1 MQRLNLSPEQ
11 WYEKARAGDRRAL
24 SRLISCVEN
33 GGEQSR
39 EALKLIWKKTGSAR
53 ILGIT
58 GPPGSGKSTLT
69 NALVKHLRKQGHTVG
84 VIAVDPTSPFSGG
97 AILGDRI
104 RMSDVALDSGVYI
117 RSMGTRG
124 QLGGLSAACTGAVK
138 VLDSCGFDTIILE
151 TVGVGQ
157 SEVAVARCADVV
169 TVVSVPGL
177 GDDVQAIKA
186 GILEIGDIFVVNKCD
201 LPGANRVA
209 LELRMMLEMDASGE
223 KADSPVL
230 MTSAAKDTGVEEYT
244 KALNDMWE
252 AFRQSGVLQQRRQD
266 RLQNELAEILRNEII
281 RRAVLPK
288 PGSGEMEAFLDN
300 RSNPYDWVDEALSN
314 ILK

>member
-1 MQRLNLSPEQ
+1 MRPVNDPRELFE
-11 WYEKARAGDRRAL
+11 RAANGERRAL
-24 SRLISCVEN
+24 SRLVSLVEN
-33 GGEQSR
+33 GGDLAR
-39 EALKLIWKKTGSAR
+39 EALSLVWPHTGGAR

-69 NALVKHLRKQGHTVG
+69 NALVKHLRLQGHTVG
-84 VIAVDPTSPFSGG
+84 VIAVDPSSPFTGG

-104 RMSDVALDSGVYI
+104 RMSSHALDSGVYI

-124 QLGGLSAACTGAVK
+124 QLGGLSAACTGAAR
-138 VLDSCGFDTIILE
+138 VLDACGFAYIILE

-177 GDDVQAIKA
+177 GDDVQASKA

-201 LPGANRVA
+201 LPGADRVV
-209 LELRMMLEMDASGE
+209 LELKSMLDMDQTGEKKNAPVLKTSASSFMGIEAYGEALDAMWQQFAESGE
-223 KADSPVL
+223 L
-230 MTSAAKDTGVEEYT
+230 AK
-244 KALNDMWE
+244 
-252 AFRQSGVLQQRRQD
+252 RRQQR
-266 RLQNELAEILRNEII
+266 LQSELLEIMQSEII
-281 RRAVLPK
+281 RRAALPK
-288 PGSGEMEAFLDN
+288 PGTQAMEAFMQEKK
-300 RSNPYDWVDEALSN
+300 NPYEWVDATLSQ

>member
-1 MQRLNLSPEQ
+1 MRPVNDPRELFE
-11 WYEKARAGDRRAL
+11 RAANGERRAL
-24 SRLISCVEN
+24 SRLVSLVEN
-33 GGEQSR
+33 GGDPAR
-39 EALKLIWKKTGSAR
+39 EALSLVWPHTGGAR

-69 NALVKHLRKQGHTVG
+69 NALVKHLRLRGHTVG
-84 VIAVDPTSPFSGG
+84 VIAVDPSSPFTGG

-104 RMSDVALDSGVYI
+104 RMSSHALDSGVYI

-124 QLGGLSAACTGAVK
+124 QLGGLSAACTGAAR
-138 VLDSCGFDTIILE
+138 VLDACGFAYIILE

-177 GDDVQAIKA
+177 GDDVQASKA

-201 LPGANRVA
+201 LPGADRVV
-209 LELRMMLEMDASGE
+209 LELKSMLDMDQTGEKKNAPVLKTSASSFMGIEAYGEALDAMWQQFAESGE
-223 KADSPVL
+223 L
-230 MTSAAKDTGVEEYT
+230 AK
-244 KALNDMWE
+244 
-252 AFRQSGVLQQRRQD
+252 RRQQR
-266 RLQNELAEILRNEII
+266 LQSELLEIMQSEII
-281 RRAVLPK
+281 RRAALPK
-288 PGSGEMEAFLDN
+288 PGTQAMEAFMQEKK
-300 RSNPYDWVDEALSN
+300 NPYEWVDATLSQ

>member
-1 MQRLNLSPEQ
+1 MRPVNDPRELFE
-11 WYEKARAGDRRAL
+11 RAANGERRAL
-24 SRLISCVEN
+24 SRLVSLVEN
-33 GGEQSR
+33 GGDSAR
-39 EALKLIWKKTGSAR
+39 EALSLVWPHTGGAR

-69 NALVKHLRKQGHTVG
+69 NALVKHLRLQGHTVG
-84 VIAVDPTSPFSGG
+84 VIAVDPSSPFTGG

-104 RMSDVALDSGVYI
+104 RMSSHALDSGVYI

-124 QLGGLSAACTGAVK
+124 QLGGLSTACTGAAR
-138 VLDSCGFDTIILE
+138 VLDACGFAYIILE

-177 GDDVQAIKA
+177 GDDVQASKA

-201 LPGANRVA
+201 LPGADRVV
-209 LELRMMLEMDASGE
+209 LELKSMLDMDQTGEKKNAPVLKTSASSFMGIEAYGEALDAMWQQFAESGE
-223 KADSPVL
+223 L
-230 MTSAAKDTGVEEYT
+230 AK
-244 KALNDMWE
+244 
-252 AFRQSGVLQQRRQD
+252 RRQQR
-266 RLQNELAEILRNEII
+266 LQSELLEIMQSEII
-281 RRAVLPK
+281 RRAALPK
-288 PGSGEMEAFLDN
+288 PGTQAMEAFMQEKK
-300 RSNPYDWVDEALSN
+300 NPYEWVDATLSQ

>member
-1 MQRLNLSPEQ
+1 MRPVNDPQELFE
-11 WYEKARAGDRRAL
+11 RAANGERRAL
-24 SRLISCVEN
+24 SRLVSLVEN
-33 GGEQSR
+33 GGDPAW
-39 EALKLIWKKTGSAR
+39 EALSLVWPHTGGAR

-69 NALVKHLRKQGHTVG
+69 NALVKHLRLQGHTVG
-84 VIAVDPTSPFSGG
+84 VIAVDPSSPFTGG

-104 RMSDVALDSGVYI
+104 RMSSHALDSGVYI

-124 QLGGLSAACTGAVK
+124 QLGGLSAACTGAAR
-138 VLDSCGFDTIILE
+138 VLDACGFAYIILE

-177 GDDVQAIKA
+177 GDDVQASKA

-201 LPGANRVA
+201 LPGADRVV
-209 LELRMMLEMDASGE
+209 LELKSMLDMDQTGEKKNAPVLKTSASSFMGIEAYGEALDAMWQRFAESGE
-223 KADSPVL
+223 L
-230 MTSAAKDTGVEEYT
+230 AK
-244 KALNDMWE
+244 
-252 AFRQSGVLQQRRQD
+252 RRQQR
-266 RLQNELAEILRNEII
+266 LQSELLEIMQSEII
-281 RRAVLPK
+281 RRAALPK
-288 PGSGEMEAFLDN
+288 PGTQAMEAFMQEKK
-300 RSNPYDWVDEALSN
+300 NPYEWVDATLSQ

>member
-1 MQRLNLSPEQ
+1 MRPINDPRELFE
-11 WYEKARAGDRRAL
+11 RAANGERRAL
-24 SRLISCVEN
+24 SRLVSLVEN
-33 GGEQSR
+33 GGDLAR
-39 EALKLIWKKTGSAR
+39 EALSLVWPHTGGAR

-69 NALVKHLRKQGHTVG
+69 NALVKHLRLQGHTVG
-84 VIAVDPTSPFSGG
+84 VIAVDPSSPFTGG

-104 RMSDVALDSGVYI
+104 RMSSHALDSGVYI

-124 QLGGLSAACTGAVK
+124 QLGGLSAACTGAAR
-138 VLDSCGFDTIILE
+138 VLDACGFAYIILE

-177 GDDVQAIKA
+177 GDDVQASKA

-201 LPGANRVA
+201 LPGADRVV
-209 LELRMMLEMDASGE
+209 LELKSMLDMDQTGEKKNAPVLKTSASSFMGIEAYGEALDAMWQQFAESGE
-223 KADSPVL
+223 L
-230 MTSAAKDTGVEEYT
+230 AK
-244 KALNDMWE
+244 
-252 AFRQSGVLQQRRQD
+252 RRQQR
-266 RLQNELAEILRNEII
+266 LQSELLEIMQSEII
-281 RRAVLPK
+281 RRAALPK
-288 PGSGEMEAFLDN
+288 PGTQAMEAFMQEKK
-300 RSNPYDWVDEALSN
+300 NPYEWVDATLSQ

>member
-1 MQRLNLSPEQ
+1 MRPVNDPRELFE
-11 WYEKARAGDRRAL
+11 RAANGERRAL
-24 SRLISCVEN
+24 SRLVSLVEN
-33 GGEQSR
+33 GGDLAR
-39 EALKLIWKKTGSAR
+39 EALSLVWPHTGGAR

-69 NALVKHLRKQGHTVG
+69 NALVKHLRLQGHTVG
-84 VIAVDPTSPFSGG
+84 VIAVDPSSPFTGG

-104 RMSDVALDSGVYI
+104 RMSSHALDSGVYI

-124 QLGGLSAACTGAVK
+124 QLGGLSAACTGAAR
-138 VLDSCGFDTIILE
+138 VLDACGFAYIILE

-177 GDDVQAIKA
+177 GDDVQASKA

-201 LPGANRVA
+201 LPGADRVV
-209 LELRMMLEMDASGE
+209 LELKSMLDMDQTGEKKNAPVLKTSASSFMGIEAYGEALDAMWQQFAESGE
-223 KADSPVL
+223 L
-230 MTSAAKDTGVEEYT
+230 AK
-244 KALNDMWE
+244 
-252 AFRQSGVLQQRRQD
+252 RRQQR
-266 RLQNELAEILRNEII
+266 LQSELLEIMQSEII
-281 RRAVLPK
+281 RRAALPK
-288 PGSGEMEAFLDN
+288 PGTQAMEAFMQEKK
-300 RSNPYDWVDEALSN
+300 NPYEWVDATLSK

>member
-1 MQRLNLSPEQ
+1 MRPVNDPRELFE
-11 WYEKARAGDRRAL
+11 RAANGERRAL
-24 SRLISCVEN
+24 SRLVSLVEN
-33 GGEQSR
+33 GGDSAR
-39 EALKLIWKKTGSAR
+39 EALSLVWPHTGGAR

-69 NALVKHLRKQGHTVG
+69 NALVKHLRLQGHTVG
-84 VIAVDPTSPFSGG
+84 VIAVDPSSPFTGG

-104 RMSDVALDSGVYI
+104 RMSSHALDSGVYI

-124 QLGGLSAACTGAVK
+124 QLGGLSAACTGAAR
-138 VLDSCGFDTIILE
+138 VLDACGFAYIILE

-177 GDDVQAIKA
+177 GDDVQASKA

-201 LPGANRVA
+201 LPGADRVV
-209 LELRMMLEMDASGE
+209 LELKSMLDMDQTGEKKNAPVLKTSASSFMGIEAYGEALDAMWQQFAESGE
-223 KADSPVL
+223 L
-230 MTSAAKDTGVEEYT
+230 AK
-244 KALNDMWE
+244 
-252 AFRQSGVLQQRRQD
+252 RRQQR
-266 RLQNELAEILRNEII
+266 LQSELLEIMQSEII
-281 RRAVLPK
+281 RRAALPK
-288 PGSGEMEAFLDN
+288 PGTQAMEAFMQEKK
-300 RSNPYDWVDEALSN
+300 NPYEWVDATLSK

>member
-1 MQRLNLSPEQ
+1 MRPVNDPRELFE
-11 WYEKARAGDRRAL
+11 RAANGERRAL
-24 SRLISCVEN
+24 SRLVSLVEN
-33 GGEQSR
+33 GGDLAR
-39 EALKLIWKKTGSAR
+39 EALSLVWPHTGGAR

-69 NALVKHLRKQGHTVG
+69 NALVKHLRLQGHTVG
-84 VIAVDPTSPFSGG
+84 VIAVDPSSPFTGG

-104 RMSDVALDSGVYI
+104 RMSSHALDSGVYI

-124 QLGGLSAACTGAVK
+124 QLGGLSAACTGAAR
-138 VLDSCGFDTIILE
+138 VLDACGFAYIILE

-177 GDDVQAIKA
+177 GDDVQASKA

-201 LPGANRVA
+201 LPGADRVV
-209 LELRMMLEMDASGE
+209 LELKSMLDMDQTGEKKNAPVLKTSASSFMGIEAYGEALDAMWQRFAESGE
-223 KADSPVL
+223 L
-230 MTSAAKDTGVEEYT
+230 AK
-244 KALNDMWE
+244 
-252 AFRQSGVLQQRRQD
+252 RRQQR
-266 RLQNELAEILRNEII
+266 LQSELLEIMQSEII
-281 RRAVLPK
+281 RRAALPK
-288 PGSGEMEAFLDN
+288 PGTQAMEAFMQEKK
-300 RSNPYDWVDEALSN
+300 NPYEWVDATLSQ

>member
-1 MQRLNLSPEQ
+1 MRPVNDPQELFE
-11 WYEKARAGDRRAL
+11 RAANGERRAL
-24 SRLISCVEN
+24 SRLVSLVEN
-33 GGEQSR
+33 GGDPAR
-39 EALKLIWKKTGSAR
+39 EALSQVWPHTGGAR

-69 NALVKHLRKQGHTVG
+69 NALVKHLRLQGHTVG
-84 VIAVDPTSPFSGG
+84 VIAVDPSSPFTGG

-104 RMSDVALDSGVYI
+104 RMSSHALDSGVYI

-124 QLGGLSAACTGAVK
+124 QLGGLSAACTGAAR
-138 VLDSCGFDTIILE
+138 VLDACGFAYIILE

-177 GDDVQAIKA
+177 GDDVQASKA

-201 LPGANRVA
+201 LPGADRVV
-209 LELRMMLEMDASGE
+209 LELKSMLDMDQTGEKKNAPVLKTSASSFMGIEAYGEALDAMWQQFAESGE
-223 KADSPVL
+223 L
-230 MTSAAKDTGVEEYT
+230 AK
-244 KALNDMWE
+244 
-252 AFRQSGVLQQRRQD
+252 RRQQR
-266 RLQNELAEILRNEII
+266 LQSELLEIMQSEII
-281 RRAVLPK
+281 RRAALPK
-288 PGSGEMEAFLDN
+288 PGTQAMEAFMQEKK
-300 RSNPYDWVDEALSN
+300 NPYEWVDATLSQ

>member
-1 MQRLNLSPEQ
+1 MRPVNDPQELFE
-11 WYEKARAGDRRAL
+11 RAANGERRAL
-24 SRLISCVEN
+24 SRLVSLVEN
-33 GGEQSR
+33 GGDPAR
-39 EALKLIWKKTGSAR
+39 EALSLVWPHIGGAR

-69 NALVKHLRKQGHTVG
+69 NALVKHLRLQGHTVG
-84 VIAVDPTSPFSGG
+84 VIAVDPSSPFTGG

-104 RMSDVALDSGVYI
+104 RMSSHALDSGVYI

-124 QLGGLSAACTGAVK
+124 QLGGLSTACTGAAR
-138 VLDSCGFDTIILE
+138 VLDACGFAYIILE

-177 GDDVQAIKA
+177 GDDVQASKA

-201 LPGANRVA
+201 LPGADRVV
-209 LELRMMLEMDASGE
+209 LELKSMLDMDQTGEKKNAPVLKTSASSFMGIEAYGEALDAMWQQFAESGE
-223 KADSPVL
+223 L
-230 MTSAAKDTGVEEYT
+230 AK
-244 KALNDMWE
+244 
-252 AFRQSGVLQQRRQD
+252 RRQQR
-266 RLQNELAEILRNEII
+266 LQSELLEIMQSEII
-281 RRAVLPK
+281 RRAALPK
-288 PGSGEMEAFLDN
+288 PGTQAMEAFMQEKK
-300 RSNPYDWVDEALSN
+300 NPYEWVDATLSK

>member
-1 MQRLNLSPEQ
+1 MRPVNDPQELFE
-11 WYEKARAGDRRAL
+11 RAANGERRAL
-24 SRLISCVEN
+24 SRLVSLVEN
-33 GGEQSR
+33 GGDSAR
-39 EALKLIWKKTGSAR
+39 EALSLVWPHTGGAR

-69 NALVKHLRKQGHTVG
+69 NALVKHLRLQGHTVG
-84 VIAVDPTSPFSGG
+84 VIAVDPSSPFTGG

-104 RMSDVALDSGVYI
+104 RMSSHALDSGVYI

-124 QLGGLSAACTGAVK
+124 QLGGLSAACTGAAR
-138 VLDSCGFDTIILE
+138 VLDACGFAYIILE

-177 GDDVQAIKA
+177 GDDVQASKA

-201 LPGANRVA
+201 LPGADRVV
-209 LELRMMLEMDASGE
+209 LELKSMLDMDQTGEKKNAPVLKTSASSFMGIEAYGEALDAMWQQFAESGE
-223 KADSPVL
+223 L
-230 MTSAAKDTGVEEYT
+230 AK
-244 KALNDMWE
+244 
-252 AFRQSGVLQQRRQD
+252 RRQQR
-266 RLQNELAEILRNEII
+266 LQSELLEIMQSEII
-281 RRAVLPK
+281 RRAALPK
-288 PGSGEMEAFLDN
+288 PGTQAMEAFMQEKK
-300 RSNPYDWVDEALSN
+300 NPYEWVDATLSK